1 MNSTTTS
8 TPRLT
13 DADLREVR
21 PFFILVMLVLAGIY
35 AFAVYSTPDL
45 RAPIR
50 LIPFT
55 AIMLIHAA
63 LHWIS
68 PRFTTGQ
75 LRPAIV
81 YLTIQGVLAFALN
94 LLAHNL
100 SIAFGLYAALIGEA
114 VGALRDRRLA
124 AGAIATYLALG
135 SINFV
140 LGAGWGSL
148 SSWFFAALPMTLFVV
163 IYVVLYQRQA
173 EARERAQALLAELET
188 AHRQLVE
195 YAAQVE
201 DLTLANE
208 RQRMA
213 RELHDTLAQGL
224 AGLILQLEAA
234 NSHLTSN
241 RFDRAQMILQQ
252 AMARARATLAD
263 SRRAIDDLRT
273 GAGRDA
279 AEAIRVEVSRFTEA
293 TGIPCSLDLTLLPA
307 LPDSI
312 REHAL
317 RAISEGL
324 NNVARHAKAKEASV
338 RVGSSNGWLEI
349 EVRDDGV
356 GFDPVAAK
364 QQSGHYGLLGMRERA
379 RLAGGA
385 LEIDSARG
393 SGTTL
398 KLRLPVKVEAE

>member
-1 MNSTTTS
+1 M
-8 TPRLT
+8 
-13 DADLREVR
+13 E
-21 PFFILVMLVLAGIY
+21 MLQRRGGI
-35 AFAVYSTPDL
+35 
-45 RAPIR
+45 
-50 LIPFT
+50 
-55 AIMLIHAA
+55 
-63 LHWIS
+63 
-68 PRFTTGQ
+68 
-75 LRPAIV
+75 
-81 YLTIQGVLAFALN
+81 
-94 LLAHNL
+94 
-100 SIAFGLYAALIGEA
+100 
-114 VGALRDRRLA
+114 DR
-124 AGAIATYLALG
+124 
-135 SINFV
+135 
-140 LGAGWGSL
+140 
-148 SSWFFAALPMTLFVV
+148 
-163 IYVVLYQRQA
+163 
-173 EARERAQALLAELET
+173 
-188 AHRQLVE
+188 
-195 YAAQVE
+195 
-201 DLTLANE
+201 
-208 RQRMA
+208 
-213 RELHDTLAQGL
+213 
-224 AGLILQLEAA
+224 
-234 NSHLTSN
+234 N

-273 GAGRDA
+273 GAGRGA

>member
-1 MNSTTTS
+1 MANSPNT
-8 TPRLT
+8 
-13 DADLREVR
+13 LRAVEGDPHHEER
-21 PFFILVMLVLAGIY
+21 PFFYLVMLVLAGIY
-35 AFAVYSTPDL
+35 AFAVYSTPGL

-50 LIPFT
+50 LLPFT
-55 AIMLIHAA
+55 VIMLVHAA
-63 LHWIS
+63 LHWFS
-68 PRFTTGQ
+68 PRFTTAQ
-75 LRPAIV
+75 PRQAIF
-81 YLTIQGVLAFALN
+81 YLAIQGALAFTLN
-94 LLAHNL
+94 LLAYNPGM
-100 SIAFGLYAALIGEA
+100 AFGLYAALIGEA
-114 VGALRDRRLA
+114 VGVLRDRRLA
-124 AGAIATYLALG
+124 AAAIAVYLILG
-135 SINFV
+135 SINFA
-140 LGAGWGSL
+140 LREGWESL
-148 SSWFFAALPMTLFVV
+148 TIWLFLALPTTFFII
-163 IYVVLYQRQA
+163 IYVALYQRQA
-173 EARERAQALLAELET
+173 EARERAQVLLAELET
-188 AHRQLVE
+188 AHRQLTE
-195 YAAQVE
+195 YATQVE
-201 DLTLANE
+201 DLTLAAE

-234 NSHLTSN
+234 NSHLTSS
-241 RFDRAQMILQQ
+241 RIDRAQTILQQ
-252 AMARARATLAD
+252 AMSRARSTLAD

-279 AEAIRVEVSRFTEA
+279 AEAVRAEVNRFTEA

-349 EVRDDGV
+349 EVGDDGV

-385 LEIDSARG
+385 LEINSTPEK
-393 SGTTL
+393 GTTL
-398 KLRLPVKVEAE
+398 KLKLPL